1 MIQLSYGQSPSIFK
15 LIKISF
21 PLDNI
26 PKTFLTHF
34 DGASHIGG
42 GRVGGLLSMPSHKS
56 RDPLL
61 LDREGLKQ
69 PVTTVRIKAKASQAH
84 LSRKRK

>member
-1 MIQLSYGQSPSIFK
+1 MRNRGLVVSWM
-15 LIKISF
+15 
-21 PLDNI
+21 
-26 PKTFLTHF
+26 
-34 DGASHIGG
+34 GG
-42 GRVGGLLSMPSHKS
+42 GGGWGMGGLLSMPSHKS

>member
-1 MIQLSYGQSPSIFK
+1 MRNRDLVLVVSWG
-15 LIKISF
+15 
-21 PLDNI
+21 
-26 PKTFLTHF
+26 
-34 DGASHIGG
+34 GGG